1 MIEERKC
8 GTDIMKKTFYQR
20 ACDAKEDD
28 EGFENYTK
36 CWICNK
42 AYVEGHVKVRDHCHI
57 IVNYRGSSHRYCNIK
72 IKLNHKIPIVFNN
85 LMNCD

>member
-42 AYVEGHVKVRDHCHI
+42 AYVEGHVKVRYKD
-57 IVNYRGSSHRYCNIK
+57 
-72 IKLNHKIPIVFNN
+72 
-85 LMNCD
+85 